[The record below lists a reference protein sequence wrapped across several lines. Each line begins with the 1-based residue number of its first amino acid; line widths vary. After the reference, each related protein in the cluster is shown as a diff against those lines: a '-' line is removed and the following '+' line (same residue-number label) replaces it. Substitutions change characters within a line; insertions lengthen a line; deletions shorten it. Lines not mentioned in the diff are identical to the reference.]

1 MSSTFSTDEVAR
13 VAGLARIAL
22 TPDETAAIAA
32 DLGVIAGAVA
42 RISEVVTPDVPATS
56 HPIPMT
62 NVLRADVVTQT
73 LDRDAALRGAPESED
88 GRFVVPQI
96 LEED

>member
-1 MSSTFSTDEVAR
+1 MSSTFSTDEVER
-13 VAGLARIAL
+13 VAALARIAL
-22 TPDETAAIAA
+22 TPEETRVIAA
-32 DLGVIAGAVA
+32 DLGVIAGAVSQVSA
-42 RISEVVTPDVPATS
+42 VVTPDVPATS

-62 NVLRADVVTQT
+62 NVLRPDVVTET
-73 LDRDAALRGAPESED
+73 LPELALRGAPGAED

>member
-1 MSSTFSTDEVAR
+1 MSSTFSTDEVER
-13 VAGLARIAL
+13 VAALARIAL
-22 TPDETAAIAA
+22 TPEETRVIAA
-32 DLGVIAGAVA
+32 DLGVIAGAVSQVSA
-42 RISEVVTPDVPATS
+42 VVTPDVPATS

-62 NVLRADVVTQT
+62 NVLRPDVVTET
-73 LDRDAALRGAPESED
+73 LPPELALRGAPGAED

>member
-1 MSSTFSTDEVAR
+1 MSSTFSTDEVTR
-13 VAGLARIAL
+13 VAALARIAL
-22 TPDETAAIAA
+22 TPEETRVIAA

-42 RISEVVTPDVPATS
+42 HVSKAVTPDVPPTS

-62 NVLRADVVTQT
+62 NVLRPDVVTDTMPQD
-73 LDRDAALRGAPESED
+73 LALRGAPAAQD